1 MMYVPEFVALYEIVP
16 FIILELDNES
26 IRVVVKDYLED
37 GELRDAIIK
46 KYGNIK
52 DWNTSKVTDMSY
64 LFCDYNYFNQPIGE
78 WDVSSVTSMNSMF
91 SGAYYFNQ
99 PIGAW
104 NTSKVTNMYTMFY
117 ATSFNQNIA
126 EWDTSSV
133 TNMGF
138 MFYFGNFNLENA
150 PWYHDSGDEID
161 N

>member
-1 MMYVPEFVALYEIVP
+1 
-16 FIILELDNES
+16 
-26 IRVVVKDYLED
+26 
-37 GELRDAIIK
+37 
-46 KYGNIK
+46 
-52 DWNTSKVTDMSY
+52 
-64 LFCDYNYFNQPIGE
+64 
-78 WDVSSVTSMNSMF
+78 MF

-117 ATSFNQNIA
+117 ATSFNQNIG

-150 PWYHDSGDEID
+150 PWYHDSDDEID